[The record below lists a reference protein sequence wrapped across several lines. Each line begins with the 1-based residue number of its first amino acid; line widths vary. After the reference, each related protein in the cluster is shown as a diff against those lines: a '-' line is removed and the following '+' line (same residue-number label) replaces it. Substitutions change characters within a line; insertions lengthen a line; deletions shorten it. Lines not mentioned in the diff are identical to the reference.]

1 MAESVS
7 AHVTMELHS
16 RITPIIHAP
25 TRFELNDS
33 PPKVQGWVSTVKN
46 KRGNDMT
53 GLITMDDLTNE
64 AILEVLDDAER
75 LLPVARGD
83 TYLPLLQ
90 GKILGNLFFEPSTRT
105 RMSFE
110 TAMKRLGGD
119 VVNLGDV
126 KTSSVVKGETLYDT
140 IQMVDGYTDIIAMR
154 HPRQGAAQYAQDS
167 ARVPVLN
174 GGDGAGHHPTQ
185 TMLDLFTIRQAHGSL
200 EGLKVVLAGDLRYGR
215 TVHSLSHALT
225 RFGCELVLASPNLLR
240 MPREI
245 VEDLTAHGATVTETE
260 DLLGSIDEAD
270 VVYMTRIQKERFADE
285 DEYIKVAGAYKLHAN
300 NLEGAK
306 ASMVIMHPLPRV
318 DEIHPSV
325 DSTRHARY
333 FEQAFNGVVA
343 RMALLCRLLG
353 VSVPTDVP
361 EGGEA

>member
-1 MAESVS
+1 MG
-7 AHVTMELHS
+7 ML
-16 RITPIIHAP
+16 
-25 TRFELNDS
+25 
-33 PPKVQGWVSTVKN
+33 GWLRR
-46 KRGNDMT
+46 RGLEMK

-64 AILEVLDDAER
+64 DILSILDDAAR
-75 LLPVARGD
+75 LLPVARGE
-83 TYLPLLQ
+83 TYLPLLE

-126 KTSSVVKGETLYDT
+126 KTSSVVKGETLFDT

-154 HPRQGAAQYAQDS
+154 HPRQGAARYAQDA
-167 ARVPVLN
+167 ARVPILN

-185 TMLDLFTIRQAHGSL
+185 TMLDLFTILQSHGTL
-200 EGLKVVLAGDLRYGR
+200 EGLSVVLAGDLRYGR
-215 TVHSLSHALT
+215 TVHSLSHALV
-225 RFGCELVLASPNLLR
+225 RFGCKLILASPELLR
-240 MPREI
+240 MPAEI
-245 VEDLTAHGATVTETE
+245 IEDLREHGADVIETE
-260 DLLGSIDEAD
+260 ELLGNINDAD

-285 DEYIKVAGAYKLHAN
+285 DEYTKVAGAYKLHARDVAN
-300 NLEGAK
+300 VK
-306 ASMVIMHPLPRV
+306 AEMIIMHPLPRV

-343 RMALLCRLLG
+343 RMALLCRLLNIE
-353 VSVPTDVP
+353 VPA
-361 EGGEA
+361 EIHGGEA

>member
-1 MAESVS
+1 M
-7 AHVTMELHS
+7 
-16 RITPIIHAP
+16 
-25 TRFELNDS
+25 
-33 PPKVQGWVSTVKN
+33 K
-46 KRGNDMT
+46 

-64 AILEVLDDAER
+64 DILSILEDAVR
-75 LLPVARGD
+75 LLPVARGE
-83 TYLPLLQ
+83 TFLPLLQ

-126 KTSSVVKGETLYDT
+126 KTSSVVKGETLFDT

-154 HPRQGAAQYAQDS
+154 HPRQGAARYAQDA
-167 ARVPVLN
+167 ARVPILN

-185 TMLDLFTIRQAHGSL
+185 TMLDLFTILQSHGTL
-200 EGLKVVLAGDLRYGR
+200 EGLSVVLAGDLRYGR
-215 TVHSLSHALT
+215 TVHSLSHALV
-225 RFGCELVLASPNLLR
+225 RFGCKLILASPELLR
-240 MPREI
+240 MPTEI
-245 VEDLTAHGATVTETE
+245 IEDLREHGADVTETE
-260 DLLGSIDEAD
+260 DLLGNINQAD

-285 DEYIKVAGAYKLHAN
+285 DEYTKVAGAYKLHARDVAN
-300 NLEGAK
+300 VKSE
-306 ASMVIMHPLPRV
+306 MIIMHPLPRV

-343 RMALLCRLLG
+343 RMALLCRLLNIE
-353 VSVPTDVP
+353 VPA
-361 EGGEA
+361 EIQGGEA